1 MNIKVKARS
10 KLKILLPL
18 LFSVLLAGTASAEDV
33 PADLIQQDK
42 LVGKEGLFQALCVVS
57 RS

>member
-1 MNIKVKARS
+1 MNIKVKARG

-18 LFSVLLAGTASAEDV
+18 VFSVLLAGTALAAEDV

-42 LVGKEGLFQALCVVS
+42 LEEAKKDYIK
-57 RS
+57 R

>member
-18 LFSVLLAGTASAEDV
+18 LFSVLLAGTASAEDEEM
-33 PADLIQQDK
+33 PADPIKQD
-42 LVGKEGLFQALCVVS
+42 LLEAG
-57 RS
+57 